1 MERPR
6 RALGGSPRFAWRALS
21 QALGLLEITWNVA
34 YAPGRELL
42 GVVTLNIDL
51 AQATPNHSRD
61 FFVDKSSS
69 TRAPRCEGRARA
81 MMTVNYLVNR
91 MADRLSW
98 DLQRLQPIDWQPVGR
113 GGFAADITPLDA
125 LRMSCD
131 RGLVFDRSAR

>member
-1 MERPR
+1 MAWKGDE
-6 RALGGSPRFAWRALS
+6 GG
-21 QALGLLEITWNVA
+21 
-34 YAPGRELL
+34 GRELV
-42 GVVTLNIDL
+42 GGVTLNRDL
-51 AQATPNHSRD
+51 AEAAANRSRD
-61 FFVDKSSS
+61 FCADKSSS